1 MSKRILSIL
10 LIFSMALSLNMN
22 ANKAFAA
29 NTSTGFTFTSYAAKE
44 LLLAES
50 YGLLPESWYE
60 LDMTKEITKK
70 QLTTLI
76 GNIRKKLKATNQVLI
91 TSDSLSLTSALT
103 VEQVLTYYYKLIGG
117 YKFKTVI
124 GLKGK
129 TILGFMKEN
138 NIYTEAKGE
147 QKLKEKCSIEQA
159 SIFATRLI
167 TCIYNKMGVASKG
180 FLWKG
185 SLGGNTVYL
194 LGTIPYSSYNTYPLS
209 NTLLEALQKS
219 EVIAT
224 ENNQSNIK
232 NMYQLIEYA
241 VYTDGSSLKD
251 HISAETYQ
259 EVIKLATEIGV
270 TEDIIRGYKPWFVS
284 LLIASFQTSKSINAV
299 TTSELNKTNINN
311 FLLNYAQY
319 SNKSVVDMETA
330 MKKAEIF
337 DKLSPE
343 LLEYILEQTIEEY
356 FDTEGATQAAKEQKI
371 LLENWK
377 KGDVQAYLKY
387 LQNKELL
394 SNNNSD
400 EAVKLLLEEFKVN
413 YTNYRNNEFAVYIE
427 GLMKKKGSKTYFI
440 MLDITQFTPG
450 SSILDLLKEKG
461 YSFIHVK

>member
-10 LIFSMALSLNMN
+10 LIFSITLSLNMD
-22 ANKAFAA
+22 ASRASAA

-70 QLTTLI
+70 QLTALI

-103 VEQVLTYYYKLIGG
+103 VEQVLTYYYKLIAG

-129 TILGFMKEN
+129 TVLGFMKEN
-138 NIYTEAKGE
+138 GIYTEAKGE
-147 QKLKEKCSIEQA
+147 QKLKDKCSLEQA
-159 SIFATRLI
+159 SVFATRLI
-167 TCIYNKMGVASKG
+167 TCIYNKMGIGSKG

-194 LGTIPYSSYNTYPLS
+194 LGTIPYSSYSTYPLS
-209 NTLLEALQKS
+209 STVLEALQMS
-219 EVIAT
+219 EVMVT
-224 ENNQSNIK
+224 ENNQSNAK
-232 NMYQLIEYA
+232 NIYQLMEYA
-241 VYTDGSSLKD
+241 VYSDGSSLKD
-251 HISAETYQ
+251 HISAETYL
-259 EVIKLATEIGV
+259 EVVKLATELGV

-284 LLIASFQTSKSINAV
+284 LLIASLETSKSNIMV
-299 TTSELNKTNINN
+299 TTSELNKTNINS

-319 SNKSVVDMETA
+319 SNKSVFDMESGK
-330 MKKAEIF
+330 KKAEIF

-343 LLEYILEQTIEEY
+343 LLEYILNQAIEAY
-356 FDTEGATQAAKEQKI
+356 FDTNGTTQQLKEQKL
-371 LLENWK
+371 LLESWK
-377 KGDVQAYLKY
+377 KGDVQACLDYLR
-387 LQNKELL
+387 NKELL
-394 SNNNSD
+394 SKNNSD
-400 EAVKLLLEEFKVN
+400 DAIKLLLEEFKVN
-413 YTNYRNNEFAVYIE
+413 YTNYRNNEFAGYIE
-427 GLMKKKGSKTYFI
+427 GLMKKKGSKSYFI

-450 SSILDLLKEKG
+450 SSILELLKEKG
-461 YSFIHVK
+461 YTFTQVK